1 MILEYIIDFRSNTQ
15 IYEKIFVK
23 LLKKYSLDG
32 KIIRDDFISKLYVKI
47 ENTKNFE
54 EFSEEFSQKLPHSI
68 FLYDTQVKVIE
79 NMPQGNTKIDLN
91 KKIPLPFCLDCL
103 SCVMDKNSK
112 HYYDIFTECEVC
124 GYNIA
129 GEHKNYMNDF
139 KKIAHFIKDGNYIK
153 LNTFYGVFVVGQL
166 SQDCDFDFD
175 IIAYDYATLSNYT
188 YAKNYELKALASI
201 EKPFI
206 RLRTNLAFKTKIAD
220 IKQELIRFKL
230 ADDFILHLLM
240 NELHLLGI
248 DMIFITKSNIK
259 YEQHICLVE
268 PKEIEPIQIVASP
281 THIALT
287 KGKRGV
293 IKPTDNFAL
302 SDDIQ
307 ACSVVIKEH
316 NLGKKYDIISG
327 IYLDK
332 NKQNNILIFGEKFG
346 VVNYLSLE
354 FELNSIQEIFNRII
368 SSSKTGAT
376 LISNYKNKFPNL
388 YKKIADIQF
397 DTLNMYQLWGVL
409 AIILDFTP
417 TQNIQEASKILEE
430 NALLFLGERGP
441 RIDYKLIK
449 TNNVT
454 SIDALMIIRSA
465 ISYKLADIDNLSLS
479 FGIVESFAEFISTQ
493 MDSLKENMNTKAV
506 VATGSMLENNALFAT
521 LATNISINH
530 DIYFNNHSLIN
541 SL

>member
-1 MILEYIIDFRSNTQ
+1 
-15 IYEKIFVK
+15 
-23 LLKKYSLDG
+23 
-32 KIIRDDFISKLYVKI
+32 
-47 ENTKNFE
+47 
-54 EFSEEFSQKLPHSI
+54 
-68 FLYDTQVKVIE
+68 
-79 NMPQGNTKIDLN
+79 
-91 KKIPLPFCLDCL
+91 
-103 SCVMDKNSK
+103 
-112 HYYDIFTECEVC
+112 
-124 GYNIA
+124 
-129 GEHKNYMNDF
+129 
-139 KKIAHFIKDGNYIK
+139 
-153 LNTFYGVFVVGQL
+153 
-166 SQDCDFDFD
+166 
-175 IIAYDYATLSNYT
+175 
-188 YAKNYELKALASI
+188 
-201 EKPFI
+201 
-206 RLRTNLAFKTKIAD
+206 
-220 IKQELIRFKL
+220 
-230 ADDFILHLLM
+230 
-240 NELHLLGI
+240 
-248 DMIFITKSNIK
+248 
-259 YEQHICLVE
+259 
-268 PKEIEPIQIVASP
+268 
-281 THIALT
+281 
-287 KGKRGV
+287 
-293 IKPTDNFAL
+293 
-302 SDDIQ
+302 
-307 ACSVVIKEH
+307 
-316 NLGKKYDIISG
+316 
-327 IYLDK
+327 
-332 NKQNNILIFGEKFG
+332 LIFGEKFG

-368 SSSKTGAT
+368 SSSKIGAT

-388 YKKIADIQF
+388 YKKIADVQF

-449 TNNVT
+449 TNNIT

>member
-68 FLYDTQVKVIE
+68 FLYNTQVKVIE

-91 KKIPLPFCLDCL
+91 KKMPLPFCLDCL

-188 YAKNYELKALASI
+188 YAKDYELKALASI

-293 IKPTDNFAL
+293 VKPTDNFAL

-316 NLGKKYDIISG
+316 NLDALTIGCYPHLMGKVCLAASLLADEGIPFACEGDINGAVGQLILTWLTGMPTHHTDFLDATDDGALDFVIKSRTESALYKVSPSNMETFHLMSRERNRQKADLRRTRLYIPG
-327 IYLDK
+327 NNPYLMEGCG
-332 NKQNNILIFGEKFG
+332 LFGADIMHLKDLEKIGSG
-346 VVNYLSLE
+346 VV
-354 FELNSIQEIFNRII
+354 SIGGAGTFDGIFL
-368 SSSKTGAT
+368 TGVFAVVF
-376 LISNYKNKFPNL
+376 S
-388 YKKIADIQF
+388 
-397 DTLNMYQLWGVL
+397 
-409 AIILDFTP
+409 
-417 TQNIQEASKILEE
+417 
-430 NALLFLGERGP
+430 LFL
-441 RIDYKLIK
+441 
-449 TNNVT
+449 V
-454 SIDALMIIRSA
+454 
-465 ISYKLADIDNLSLS
+465 
-479 FGIVESFAEFISTQ
+479 
-493 MDSLKENMNTKAV
+493 
-506 VATGSMLENNALFAT
+506 
-521 LATNISINH
+521 
-530 DIYFNNHSLIN
+530 
-541 SL
+541 